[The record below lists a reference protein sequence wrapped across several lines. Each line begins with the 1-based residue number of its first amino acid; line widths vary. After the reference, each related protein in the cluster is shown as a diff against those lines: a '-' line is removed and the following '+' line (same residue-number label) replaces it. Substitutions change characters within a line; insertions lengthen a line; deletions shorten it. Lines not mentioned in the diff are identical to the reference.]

1 MAKMVKCAACQSRKG
16 KRQCPALGN
25 LICPVCCGTKRQKE
39 IQCTPDCVYLGKAK
53 ATTLEKKMSGMWG
66 HESKHLD
73 VLQNIEFSIFQ
84 VYRDTSSITDREV
97 ENVMDYLI
105 EKGKADMGAGS
116 GTLPGLL
123 PHEENLVD
131 AIENIFKVRKK
142 AVGRDEAQT
151 EKLQCFARILESVK
165 LHRSPHNTCSYL
177 NFIGQFLR

>member
-1 MAKMVKCAACQSRKG
+1 M
-16 KRQCPALGN
+16 
-25 LICPVCCGTKRQKE
+25 
-39 IQCTPDCVYLGKAK
+39 PDCVYLGKAK
-53 ATTLEKKMSGMWG
+53 VTTLEKKIGGMWG

-73 VLQNIEFSIFQ
+73 VLQNIEFSIFHF
-84 VYRDTSSITDREV
+84 YRDTGSITDREV

-105 EKGKADMGAGS
+105 VKGKADMGAGS
-116 GTLPGLL
+116 ATLPGLL
-123 PHEENLVD
+123 PHEEKLVE

-142 AVGRDEAQT
+142 AAGRDEAQM